1 MTLLVREATGRFDDR
16 RIRCD
21 EGSETR
27 CTTGFED
34 EGRRTGAKECRQTV
48 GAGKGKKRFSPGDT
62 RRN

>member
-16 RIRCD
+16 RRQCD

-48 GAGKGKKRFSPGDT
+48 GAGKGKK
-62 RRN
+62 